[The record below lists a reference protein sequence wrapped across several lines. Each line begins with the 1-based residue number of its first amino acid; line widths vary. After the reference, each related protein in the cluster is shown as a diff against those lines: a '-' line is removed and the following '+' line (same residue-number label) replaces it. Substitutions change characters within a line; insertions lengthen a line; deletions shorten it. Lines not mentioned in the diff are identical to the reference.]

1 MSEREIVKYS
11 NDFNFLPMPK
21 LTEREMDMVVKILS
35 KLADDRS
42 VKIDIYEFF
51 SDLRNEKES
60 TNKMLEMFKGLSD
73 KILNYNIKYTTA
85 TKAYAFVCFEKLVF
99 DYKTNTIE
107 ITAQQDFYELITNYQ
122 LGFTRFE
129 LLEFINISSKYA
141 KTLYR
146 LLKQFKNSG
155 VVTLFRNK
163 WDDFCE
169 IMQIPKGYPQH
180 NIDARILKPCIKELS
195 GERDLFN
202 NNRNIFENLTY
213 KKIKDPNGRG
223 RGGKVIGI
231 EFYFTPEKDRSE
243 LSEQIK
249 NLKSLKKHT
258 GEIVTEL
265 TPYIGRH
272 FSMKN
277 KFDGGYDSCKLQD
290 VWKGD
295 DDKIHAKAINQEND
309 KIFDLKFESLQH
321 MINSLKFI

>member
-1 MSEREIVKYS
+1 MREMVQYS

-146 LLKQFKNSG
+146 LLKQFRNSG
-155 VVTLFRNK
+155 VVTLFRNR

-169 IMQIPKGYPQH
+169 IMQIPSEYAQGK
-180 NIDARILKPCIKELS
+180 IDERILKPCIKELS

-202 NNRNIFENLTY
+202 NNRNIFNL
-213 KKIKDPNGRG
+213 
-223 RGGKVIGI
+223 
-231 EFYFTPEKDRSE
+231 
-243 LSEQIK
+243 
-249 NLKSLKKHT
+249 
-258 GEIVTEL
+258 
-265 TPYIGRH
+265 
-272 FSMKN
+272 
-277 KFDGGYDSCKLQD
+277 
-290 VWKGD
+290 
-295 DDKIHAKAINQEND
+295 
-309 KIFDLKFESLQH
+309 
-321 MINSLKFI
+321 